1 MRHTHVCSV
10 LDNTWRND
18 SSLIY
23 IELKMHKKRADE
35 KCQMKKMLIVK
46 KTNSTKQKH
55 VFVRAKDEIEKKR
68 GRGKDFC
75 AKIMNSDTIYR
86 EQTNKK

>member
-35 KCQMKKMLIVK
+35 KCQVKKMLIVK

-55 VFVRAKDEIEKKR
+55 VFVRAKDEIEKRRANIENKQT
-68 GRGKDFC
+68 KNNI
-75 AKIMNSDTIYR
+75 ATIFIIVK
-86 EQTNKK
+86 EE